1 MRQWNI
7 VSNIPLIALSVF
19 LALLLAETAAR
30 FIPPV
35 GTATRKPITGSPTF
49 EVPENPDLGYKLRG
63 IPEGPS
69 ENQGTDFRNRKFN
82 ISKDV
87 GRIRILVV
95 GDSIAWGAGVYRGE
109 DLSAQRC

>member
-1 MRQWNI
+1 MEHSLQHPPHSSI
-7 VSNIPLIALSVF
+7 GVSRPSPCRDRRKIYP
-19 LALLLAETAAR
+19 AR
-30 FIPPV
+30 GYSDQEADYREPDL
-35 GTATRKPITGSPTF
+35 

-109 DLSAQRC
+109 DLSAQPC